1 MKWSFVIQ
9 QKLKATLLLG
19 GIMLVIVLGTMV
31 SRRNINGIDKSFSSI
46 YQDRLI
52 PATTI
57 IYLSENL
64 YGKRLLLEKFLLTAP
79 TDRNSEKVAASLS
92 RHNKSIDSLIHIFEK
107 TYLVDQ
113 EAKSL
118 SVFKNRVD
126 EYALL
131 EKMMLNLY
139 NAGHPEAGMEIF
151 EGAAERTFKSTISN
165 LNDLTLIQSVVG
177 KELIKESKVD
187 FATYAMISFL
197 QVGLAVII
205 GLIILVFIQ
214 NSRIVNMPKVMK
226 DEGKHFHLN

>member
-1 MKWSFVIQ
+1 MKWSFIIQ

-19 GIMLVIVLGTMV
+19 GIMVVIILGTIV
-31 SRRNINGIDKSFSSI
+31 SRRNIDGIDKSFSSI

-57 IYLSENL
+57 IYLTENL
-64 YGKRLLLEKFLLTAP
+64 YGKRLLMEKFLLTP
-79 TDRNSEKVAASLS
+79 PQDMSSLS
-92 RHNKSIDSLIHIFEK
+92 IQTLLSKHDKSIDSLIRIFEK
-107 TYLVDQ
+107 TYLIDQ

-118 SVFKNRVD
+118 SVLKNRID

-139 NAGHPEAGMEIF
+139 NSEHPEAGKEIF
-151 EGAAERTFKSTISN
+151 EGAGARTFQSTIAH
-165 LNDLTLIQSVVG
+165 LNDLTKIQSLVG

-187 FATYAMISFL
+187 FASYAMISFL
-197 QVGLAVII
+197 QLALAIII

-214 NSRIVNMPKVMK
+214 NSKIVNLPKTVK
-226 DEGKHFHLN
+226 DNGKHFHLN